1 MDSPFW
7 VAAGLCVVGGG
18 LWLMV
23 DPECTLV
30 GDMENSVPQ
39 IESQP
44 EAWPVVSRA
53 ISTKSPQQKLK
64 P

>member
-1 MDSPFW
+1 
-7 VAAGLCVVGGG
+7 VVGGG
-18 LWLMV
+18 LWLLV

-30 GDMENSVPQ
+30 GNMENSVPQ

-53 ISTKSPQQKLK
+53 ISTKSPPQKLK